1 MAKDILSEHQ
11 GSEGGGEDRVEAA
24 QMEEAKR
31 LQAEKPCIDSAL
43 KNFLSLKL
51 TAGLMEG
58 DDATVDPATS
68 QGCARV
74 LLRTLNRLELPNAP
88 TWGSKHPQKDS
99 ESGMEFMTRI
109 GNYKVLH
116 ALWTQCIK
124 AGQKPGRLLGRSAL
138 ATVFPEVEA
147 AIFNDLP
154 GSMSVARAT
163 EEQLRDFVEEF
174 RAILVS
180 WDASNDAS
188 EDAVESSYAELVWAE
203 NFQAALSA
211 RQAARRAEASERAKR
226 ASTADDIAAEMKAA
240 LASGA
245 GYTGSSSVTV
255 EEVQD

>member
-1 MAKDILSEHQ
+1 MAKDILSEQ
-11 GSEGGGEDRVEAA
+11 QGGEGDRVEEA

-31 LQAEKPCIDSAL
+31 LQAERPCIDSAL

-51 TAGLMEG
+51 TAGLIEG
-58 DDATVDPATS
+58 DDTTVDPATT

-74 LLRTLNRLELPNAP
+74 LLRTLNRLELPAAP
-88 TWGSKHPQKDS
+88 TWGAQHPQKDG
-99 ESGMEFMTRI
+99 ESGLDFMSRI
-109 GNYKVLH
+109 SNYKVLY

-138 ATVFPEVEA
+138 VTVFPEVEA
-147 AIFNDLP
+147 AIFNDLA
-154 GSMSVARAT
+154 GAMSVARAT

-174 RAILVS
+174 KALSVS
-180 WDASNDAS
+180 QDASKDAAK
-188 EDAVESSYAELVWAE
+188 EAVENSYAELVWAE

-211 RQAARRAEASERAKR
+211 KQAARRVEASERAKR
-226 ASTADDIAAEMKAA
+226 ASSAEDFAAEMKAA

-245 GYTGSSSVTV
+245 GYSGSSGVTV